1 MNPFVNPNKR
11 SISLP
16 NGCKDLAD
24 IMDDMDDNLFRKR
37 AEAFGAETVDLRE
50 VKFTPELLRFIS
62 SAFARKHRLLPIYVT
77 DSLLG
82 VALADP
88 SDLDTIDYLARTSQ
102 RGIDVRVANSRQ
114 LDEFIWRLYG
124 GCES

>member
-24 IMDDMDDNLFRKR
+24 IMDDS
-37 AEAFGAETVDLRE
+37 AETVDLRE
-50 VKFTPELLRFIS
+50 VKFTPELLRCIS

-88 SDLDTIDYLARTSQ
+88 SDLDTIGYLAHTSQ
-102 RGIDVRVANSRQ
+102 RGIEVRVANSRQ